1 MKKFLIFLGTSLF
14 LLISTMA
21 QQKKTKV
28 LLLGCFHFDNPGLD
42 VAKFDNA
49 NILSEKRQKEVMEL
63 LAKLKQFKPD
73 KIFIEAPVSY
83 QGTLDSNIMKY
94 KAGQLNLKANE
105 THQLGF
111 RLAKELNLPTLY
123 AVDYQDA
130 DFPYDSLVKSA
141 MEAKQTDITSYVQK
155 TIEEVQKSFNEALQK
170 FTIKEMLLREN
181 SEDLMR
187 LQHEFY
193 FKLLPAGKPGNHIGS
208 YLVSEWWRRNMVI
221 YENIL
226 KQLNG
231 NEEKIMVI
239 FGSGHTAILN
249 EIMKFNPAIKLVP
262 VSEVLKAAK

>member
-1 MKKFLIFLGTSLF
+1 MKKLLLFFGASLF

-73 KIFIEAPVSY
+73 KIFVEAPVSY

-94 KAGQLNLKANE
+94 KSGQLTLKANE

-141 MEAKQTDITSYVQK
+141 MEANQMNLLGFMK
-155 TIEEVQKSFNEALQK
+155 KSIDSIQNAFNESLK
-170 FTIKEMLLREN
+170 NNTIREILLKQN
-181 SEDLMR
+181 SNAMNDLGVG
-187 LQHEFY
+187 FY
-193 FKLLPAGKPGNHIGS
+193 FDFLIAGKEGNHVGS
-208 YLVSEWWRRNMVI
+208 YLISEWWRRNMII

-226 KQLNG
+226 KKMTGKEDRIL
-231 NEEKIMVI
+231 II
-239 FGSGHTAILN
+239 FGQGHTALLDAM
-249 EIMKFNPAIKLVP
+249 MKYNKNFELVP
-262 VSEVLKAAK
+262 LNSVL